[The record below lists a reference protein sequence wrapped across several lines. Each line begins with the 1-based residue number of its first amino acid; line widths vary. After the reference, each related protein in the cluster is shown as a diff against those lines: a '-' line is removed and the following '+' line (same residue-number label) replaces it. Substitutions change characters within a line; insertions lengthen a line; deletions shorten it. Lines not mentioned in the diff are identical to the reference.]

1 MPKTTLWPWVNT
13 ALLLLVLVGGE
24 GVVKL
29 PARRSV
35 WRNRERTCIPKVTRA
50 VTGLAAAALAVG
62 MAQSRARGH
71 PSRQVA
77 EFTLRQLQTGHVN
90 PG

>member
-1 MPKTTLWPWVNT
+1 MPK
-13 ALLLLVLVGGE
+13 
-24 GVVKL
+24 
-29 PARRSV
+29 
-35 WRNRERTCIPKVTRA
+35 ITRPL
-50 VTGLAAAALAVG
+50 TGLAAAALAVG

-77 EFTLRQLQTGHVN
+77 EFTMRQLQTGHVH

>member
-1 MPKTTLWPWVNT
+1 MPK
-13 ALLLLVLVGGE
+13 
-24 GVVKL
+24 
-29 PARRSV
+29 
-35 WRNRERTCIPKVTRA
+35 ITRA
-50 VTGLAAAALAVG
+50 LTGLAAAALAVG

-77 EFTLRQLQTGHVN
+77 EFTLRQLQTGHIH